1 MATAPTTEPS
11 LTYLRPEVA
20 RLKERLDEFVRSE
33 VIPAEAEYHD
43 HMKHRHNDSIGI
55 NDNDNGNGATSSAS
69 RWSPDAI
76 PPCLDRLRSRAR
88 ELGFWNLFLPP
99 RLLEHPHWDETVL
112 GAVGPS
118 NGLCPSVTLTYREYG
133 ILAESM
139 GRSAELGAM
148 SCNCS
153 APDTG
158 NMEVLLEFGTPE
170 QQRLYLKP
178 LLEGS
183 IRSTFLMTEPDVAS
197 SDPTNLETVL
207 IHHRNKN
214 NKHNNKNNTE
224 ASSSTYTLRGKKWWS
239 TGAMDPRCRIGICV
253 AKIVE
258 EGEDGSDD
266 DDSENN
272 ENNTNNLH
280 GQHTIVL
287 VPLPNPSVR
296 MVRPL
301 RVFGYDD
308 APFGHA
314 EVALENVPL
323 SREHLIGGLGSGF
336 RVSQARLG
344 PGRIHH
350 CMRSI
355 GLAQRCYEL
364 MLQRSTERKT
374 FGRHLCQHGTVQK
387 DIADSFND
395 LNLARLLTLDCAHRM
410 DVSPNGPRGA
420 RQFISGI
427 KVAVP
432 ALCLGVIDRALQVHG
447 GMGVCQ
453 DTILASA
460 WAGMRTLR
468 IADGPDEVHR
478 RSVARIEVKKW
489 VLASSSPGTD
499 HGNNDKR
506 RSRL

>member
-1 MATAPTTEPS
+1 MTTPNPQPS
-11 LTYLRPEVA
+11 LTYLCPEVA
-20 RLKERLDEFVRSE
+20 KLKERLVEFIESE
-33 VIPAEAEYHD
+33 VIPAEAEYHE
-43 HMKHRHNDSIGI
+43 HMKHRHEDGTEEHN
-55 NDNDNGNGATSSAS
+55 S
-69 RWSPDAI
+69 RWSMDAI
-76 PPCLDRLRSRAR
+76 PPCLSRLQAKAR

-99 RLLEHPHWDETVL
+99 RLLEEPHWDPSIL
-112 GAVGPS
+112 GKVGPS
-118 NGLCPSVTLTYREYG
+118 NLLCPSVTLTYREYG
-133 ILAESM
+133 MLAECM
-139 GRSAELGAM
+139 GRSIELGAM
-148 SCNCS
+148 ACNCS

-158 NMEVLLEFGTPE
+158 NMEVLIEFGTKA
-170 QQRLYLKP
+170 QQRQYLKP
-178 LLEGS
+178 LLEGK
-183 IRSTFLMTEPDVAS
+183 IRSTFLMTEPAVAS
-197 SDPTNLETVL
+197 SDPTNLETSL
-207 IHHRNKN
+207 IHHHKN
-214 NKHNNKNNTE
+214 SN
-224 ASSSTYTLRGKKWWS
+224 STYTLSGRKWWS

-258 EGEDGSDD
+258 EDETS
-266 DDSENN
+266 SNNN
-272 ENNTNNLH
+272 EENENNLH

-287 VPLPNPSVR
+287 VPLPNHSVKLI
-296 MVRPL
+296 RPL
-301 RVFGYDD
+301 QVFGYDD

-314 EVALENVPL
+314 EVGLENVPL
-323 SREHLIGGLGSGF
+323 NQEHLIGGLGSGF

-374 FGRHLCQHGTVQK
+374 FGKYLYEHGSLQK

-395 LNLARLLTLDCAHRM
+395 LNQARLLTLDCAHRM
-410 DVSPNGPRGA
+410 DVSPTGPRGA

-432 ALCLGVIDRALQVHG
+432 ALCLKVIDRALQVHG
-447 GMGVCQ
+447 GLGVCQ

-478 RSVARIEVKKW
+478 RSVARMELKN
-489 VLASSSPGTD
+489 LLLSRSNEPQQQ
-499 HGNNDKR
+499 

>member
-1 MATAPTTEPS
+1 MTVASPQPS

-20 RLKERLDEFVRSE
+20 KLRESLETFIESE
-33 VIPAEAEYHD
+33 VIPAEAEYHE
-43 HMKHRHNDSIGI
+43 HMKGRSEG
-55 NDNDNGNGATSSAS
+55 G
-69 RWSPDAI
+69 RWSMDAI
-76 PPCLDRLRSRAR
+76 PPCLKRLQSKAQR
-88 ELGFWNLFLPP
+88 LGFWNLFLPP
-99 RLLEHPHWDETVL
+99 RLLEEPHWDPAIL
-112 GAVGPS
+112 GPVSSS
-118 NGLCPSVTLTYREYG
+118 NPLCPSVTLTYREYG
-133 ILAESM
+133 ILAECM
-139 GRSAELGAM
+139 GRSIELGAM

-158 NMEVLLEFGTPE
+158 NMEVLLEFGTKD
-170 QQRLYLKP
+170 QQRRYLKP
-178 LLEGS
+178 LLQGK
-183 IRSTFLMTEPDVAS
+183 IRSTFLMTEPGVAS
-197 SDPTNLETVL
+197 SDPTNLETAL
-207 IHHRNKN
+207 IRHTTHPHR
-214 NKHNNKNNTE
+214 
-224 ASSSTYTLRGKKWWS
+224 YTLQGRKWWS

-258 EGEDGSDD
+258 EGQNESD
-266 DDSENN
+266 ENN
-272 ENNTNNLH
+272 NNLH

-287 VPLPNPSVR
+287 VPLPHPNVR
-296 MVRPL
+296 LVRPL
-301 RVFGYDD
+301 QVFGYDD

-314 EVALENVPL
+314 EVSLDHVPL
-323 SREHLIGGLGSGF
+323 NQNHLIGGLGSGF
-336 RVSQARLG
+336 KVSQARLG

-374 FGRHLCQHGTVQK
+374 FGKHLAQHGTVQQ

-395 LNLARLLTLDCAHRM
+395 LNQARLLTLDCAHRM

-432 ALCLGVIDRALQVHG
+432 ALCLRVIDRALQVHG
-447 GMGVCQ
+447 GLGVCQ

-478 RSVARIEVKKW
+478 RSVARIELKKW
-489 VLASSSPGTD
+489 VLSQSSSRGTT
-499 HGNNDKR
+499 HPP
-506 RSRL
+506 SRL

>member
-1 MATAPTTEPS
+1 MATPAPPSEPS
-11 LTYLRPEVA
+11 LTYLRPEVLE
-20 RLKERLDEFVRSE
+20 LKERLDAFIENE
-33 VIPAEAEYHD
+33 VIPAETEYHE
-43 HMKHRHNDSIGI
+43 HMKHRHNDGFESH
-55 NDNDNGNGATSSAS
+55 NS
-69 RWSPDAI
+69 RWSMDAI
-76 PPCLDRLRSRAR
+76 PPCLSRLQSRAR

-99 RLLEHPHWDETVL
+99 RLLEEPHWDPSLL
-112 GAVGPS
+112 GPVGPQ
-118 NGLCPSVTLTYREYG
+118 NVLCPSVTLTYREYG

-139 GRSAELGAM
+139 GRSIELGSM

-158 NMEVLLEFGTPE
+158 NMEVLLEFGTKD
-170 QQRLYLKP
+170 QQRQYLKP
-178 LLEGS
+178 LLQGK
-183 IRSTFLMTEPDVAS
+183 IRSTFLMTEPAVAS

-207 IHHRNKN
+207 LKQ
-214 NKHNNKNNTE
+214 KHKPGQ
-224 ASSSTYTLRGKKWWS
+224 YTLTGRKWWS

-258 EGEDGSDD
+258 ENEPSSSSQNDD
-266 DDSENN
+266 
-272 ENNTNNLH
+272 NLH

-287 VPLPNPSVR
+287 VPLPHSKVK
-296 MVRPL
+296 MIRPL
-301 RVFGYDD
+301 QVFGYDD

-314 EVALENVPL
+314 EVGLENVPL
-323 SREHLIGGLGSGF
+323 QEKHLIGGLGSGF
-336 RVSQARLG
+336 KVSQARLG

-364 MLQRSTERKT
+364 MLERSTQRKT
-374 FGRHLCQHGTVQK
+374 FGKYLCQHGSVQAE
-387 DIADSFND
+387 IAASFHD
-395 LNLARLLTLDCAHRM
+395 LQQARLLTLDCAHRM
-410 DVSPNGPRGA
+410 DVSPTGPRGA
-420 RQFISGI
+420 RQYISSI

-432 ALCLGVIDRALQVHG
+432 ALCLKVIDRALQVHG
-447 GMGVCQ
+447 GLGVCQ

-478 RSVARIEVKKW
+478 RSVARMEIKKW
-489 VLASSSPGTD
+489 VLAKQQQDETP
-499 HGNNDKR
+499 K

>member
-1 MATAPTTEPS
+1 MKTNTPQPS

-20 RLKERLDEFVRSE
+20 TLRERLEAFIESE

-43 HMKHRHNDSIGI
+43 HMKHRHEDGTESHN
-55 NDNDNGNGATSSAS
+55 S
-69 RWSPDAI
+69 RWSMDAI
-76 PPCLDRLRSRAR
+76 PPCLERLQARAK

-99 RLLEHPHWDETVL
+99 RLLAPAHWDPSIL
-112 GAVGPS
+112 GPVVPT
-118 NGLCPSVTLTYREYG
+118 NHLCPSVTLTYREYG
-133 ILAESM
+133 ILAECM
-139 GRSAELGAM
+139 GRSIELGAM
-148 SCNCS
+148 ACNCS

-158 NMEVLLEFGTPE
+158 NMEVLLEFGTKE
-170 QQRLYLKP
+170 QQRRYLRP
-178 LLEGS
+178 LLEGK
-183 IRSTFLMTEPDVAS
+183 IRSTFLMTEPGVAS
-197 SDPTNLETVL
+197 SDPTNLETIL
-207 IHHRNKN
+207 IHHRK
-214 NKHNNKNNTE
+214 TG
-224 ASSSTYTLRGKKWWS
+224 TYTLEGRKWWS

-258 EGEDGSDD
+258 DD
-266 DDSENN
+266 ENSSSASE
-272 ENNTNNLH
+272 TNDENLH
-280 GQHTIVL
+280 GQHTIVM
-287 VPLPNPSVR
+287 VPLPNPNVKLI
-296 MVRPL
+296 RPL
-301 RVFGYDD
+301 QVFGYDD

-314 EVALENVPL
+314 EVGLEKVALHK
-323 SREHLIGGLGSGF
+323 EHLIGGLGSGF
-336 RVSQARLG
+336 KVSQARLG

-374 FGRHLCQHGTVQK
+374 FGKYLCQHGSLQK

-395 LNLARLLTLDCAHRM
+395 LNQARLLTLDCAHRM
-410 DVSPNGPRGA
+410 DVSPTGPRGA

-432 ALCLGVIDRALQVHG
+432 ALCLNVIDRALQVHG
-447 GMGVCQ
+447 GLGVCQ

-478 RSVARIEVKKW
+478 RSVARMEIKKW
-489 VLASSSPGTD
+489 VLSRNSNGSDGAKP
-499 HGNNDKR
+499 K
-506 RSRL
+506 SRL

>member
-1 MATAPTTEPS
+1 MTASQSHDARTS

-20 RLKERLDEFVRSE
+20 RLKERLEVFIEAE

-43 HMKHRHNDSIGI
+43 HMKHRHDDGTEPHN
-55 NDNDNGNGATSSAS
+55 S
-69 RWSPDAI
+69 RWSMDAL
-76 PPCLDRLRSRAR
+76 PPCLFKLQRRAK
-88 ELGFWNLFLPP
+88 ELGFWNIFLPP
-99 RLLEHPHWDETVL
+99 RLLEEPHWDARIL
-112 GAVGPS
+112 GRVGPS
-118 NGLCPSVTLTYREYG
+118 NGLCPSVTLNYREYG
-133 ILAESM
+133 ILAECM
-139 GRSAELGAM
+139 GRSIELGPMA
-148 SCNCS
+148 CNCS

-158 NMEVLLEFGTPE
+158 NMEVLLEFGTKE
-170 QQRLYLKP
+170 QQIQYLKP
-178 LLEGS
+178 LLEGK
-183 IRSTFLMTEPDVAS
+183 IRSTFLMTEPAVAS

-207 IHHRNKN
+207 IHHN
-214 NKHNNKNNTE
+214 NRSNSNSK
-224 ASSSTYTLRGKKWWS
+224 YTLTGRKWWS

-258 EGEDGSDD
+258 EDD
-266 DDSENN
+266 NSNNNDSE
-272 ENNTNNLH
+272 EKNLH

-287 VPLPNPSVR
+287 VPLPNPHVNLI
-296 MVRPL
+296 RPL
-301 RVFGYDD
+301 QVFGYDD

-314 EVALENVPL
+314 EVGLESVSL
-323 SREHLIGGLGSGF
+323 SQEHLIGGLGSGF
-336 RVSQARLG
+336 KVSQARLG

-374 FGRHLCQHGTVQK
+374 FGKYLAEHGSLQK

-395 LNLARLLTLDCAHRM
+395 LNQARLLTLDCAHRM
-410 DVSPNGPRGA
+410 DVSPTGPRGA

-432 ALCLGVIDRALQVHG
+432 ALCLRVIDRALQVHG
-447 GMGVCQ
+447 GLGVCQ

-478 RSVARIEVKKW
+478 RSVARMELKKW
-489 VLASSSPGTD
+489 VLSRKNEID
-499 HGNNDKR
+499 ERKQ

>member
-1 MATAPTTEPS
+1 MTASVEPQPS

-20 RLKERLDEFVRSE
+20 RLKECLDEFIESE

-43 HMKHRHNDSIGI
+43 HMQHRHDDGTESHN
-55 NDNDNGNGATSSAS
+55 S
-69 RWSPDAI
+69 RWSMESL
-76 PPCLDRLRSRAR
+76 PPCLSRLQGRAK

-99 RLLEHPHWDETVL
+99 RLLEEPHWDPSLL
-112 GAVGPS
+112 GSVGP
-118 NGLCPSVTLTYREYG
+118 NNVLCPSVTLTYREYG

-139 GRSAELGAM
+139 GRSIELGPMA
-148 SCNCS
+148 CNCS

-158 NMEVLLEFGTPE
+158 NMEVLLEFGTKA
-170 QQRLYLKP
+170 QQREYLKP
-178 LLEGS
+178 LLEGR
-183 IRSTFLMTEPDVAS
+183 IRSTFLMTEPQVAS

-207 IHHRNKN
+207 IHHRSNKSQ
-214 NKHNNKNNTE
+214 
-224 ASSSTYTLRGKKWWS
+224 AAPSYTLRGRKWWS

-258 EGEDGSDD
+258 EDKAGGSISDNKAD
-266 DDSENN
+266 K
-272 ENNTNNLH
+272 NLH

-287 VPLPNPSVR
+287 VPLPNPNVKLI
-296 MVRPL
+296 RPL
-301 RVFGYDD
+301 KVFGYDD

-314 EVALENVPL
+314 EVGLENVPL
-323 SREHLIGGLGSGF
+323 RQEHLIGGLGSGF
-336 RVSQARLG
+336 KVSQARLG

-374 FGRHLCQHGTVQK
+374 FGENLCQHGSVQK
-387 DIADSFND
+387 DIAESFND
-395 LNLARLLTLDCAHRM
+395 LNQARLLTLDCAHRM
-410 DVSPNGPRGA
+410 DTSPTGPRGA
-420 RQFISGI
+420 RKFISGI

-432 ALCLGVIDRALQVHG
+432 ALCLRVIDRALQVHG
-447 GMGVCQ
+447 GLGVCQ
-453 DTILASA
+453 DTILASS

-478 RSVARIEVKKW
+478 RSVARMEIKQWVKSRGDEGGK
-489 VLASSSPGTD
+489 PRP
-499 HGNNDKR
+499 K
-506 RSRL
+506 SRL

>member
-1 MATAPTTEPS
+1 MTTSNPQPS

-20 RLKERLDEFVRSE
+20 RLKERLDEFIESK

-43 HMKHRHNDSIGI
+43 HMKHRHEDGTERHN
-55 NDNDNGNGATSSAS
+55 N
-69 RWSPDAI
+69 RWCMDAI
-76 PPCLDRLRSRAR
+76 PPCLSRLQAGAK

-99 RLLEHPHWDETVL
+99 RLLQETHWDPSIL
-112 GAVGPS
+112 GQVGP
-118 NGLCPSVTLTYREYG
+118 NNLLCPSVTLTYREYG

-139 GRSAELGAM
+139 GRSIELGSMA
-148 SCNCS
+148 CNCS

-158 NMEVLLEFGTPE
+158 NMEVLLEFGTKA
-170 QQRLYLKP
+170 QQRQYLKP
-178 LLEGS
+178 LLEGK

-197 SDPTNLETVL
+197 SDPTNLETEL
-207 IHHRNKN
+207 IHHRKN
-214 NKHNNKNNTE
+214 
-224 ASSSTYTLRGKKWWS
+224 SSYTLKGRKWWS

-258 EGEDGSDD
+258 DDENASTTADNEDD
-266 DDSENN
+266 
-272 ENNTNNLH
+272 NLH

-287 VPLPNPSVR
+287 VPLPHPNVKLI
-296 MVRPL
+296 RPL
-301 RVFGYDD
+301 KVFGYDD

-314 EVALENVPL
+314 EVGLENVPL
-323 SREHLIGGLGSGF
+323 SQEHLIGGLGSGF
-336 RVSQARLG
+336 KVSQARLG

-374 FGRHLCQHGTVQK
+374 FGKYLCQHGSLQQ
-387 DIADSFND
+387 DIAESFND
-395 LNLARLLTLDCAHRM
+395 LNQARLLTLDCAHRM
-410 DVSPNGPRGA
+410 DNSPTGPRGA

-432 ALCLGVIDRALQVHG
+432 ALCSNVIDRALQVHG
-447 GMGVCQ
+447 GLGVCQ
-453 DTILASA
+453 DTILASS

-478 RSVARIEVKKW
+478 RSVARMEIKKF
-489 VLASSSPGTD
+489 VLSRGD
-499 HGNNDKR
+499 GNEKLM